1 MRTLVK
7 KTRKKQSPEQQ
18 SVEDWLDSLDPAQ
31 MQVSDAVHLRA
42 VGVVLGTSRQAAHR
56 RFAK

>member
-1 MRTLVK
+1 MT
-7 KTRKKQSPEQQ
+7 KTRKKQSRKKQ

-31 MQVSDAVHLRA
+31 MQVRDAVHLRA